1 LLKTKCFACHGDDA
15 KKIKGN
21 LDLRS
26 RESMLKGGES
36 KSPTLT
42 PNDPAKSLLYLAV
55 TRDGTTPPMPPKEN
69 DKLSEAETDMIR
81 RWIAAGAPWP
91 DANKPWQDATASGVT
106 VA

>member
-1 LLKTKCFACHGDDA
+1 MRLTLLPLLVAVVYSIPFAIAEPSPRESDDLFTKNILPLLKTKCFACHGDDA

-69 DKLSEAETDMIR
+69 
-81 RWIAAGAPWP
+81 
-91 DANKPWQDATASGVT
+91 
-106 VA
+106 